1 MLALV
6 TLILVSEF
14 NSLMVTGIIM
24 TTVVLSLI
32 GVLMGL
38 LVWGL
43 PFGIIMT
50 GIGVI
55 SLAGIVVNNGIV
67 LLDYTRQLERRGLD
81 VVSATVEAGV
91 TRLRPVLLSAVTNF
105 VGLVPMALGISF
117 DFHTFAWST
126 KSSSSQWW
134 NNMAVVM
141 IFGLSFGTILTL
153 VVVPSLYVMVSRIAA
168 RLGLRRPVE
177 ADSRIEA
184 HRTRP
189 DDVALLPGALSG
201 SRRHARRRG
210 YSTCTTFRFLSA
222 FRAASLRRSYRRR
235 LPRTLTKS
243 KCGVESSLAVR

>member
-1 MLALV
+1 V
-6 TLILVSEF
+6 TLVLVLEF

-24 TTVVLSLI
+24 TTVILSLI
-32 GVLMGL
+32 GALLGL

-43 PFGIIMT
+43 PFGIIMS

-67 LLDYTRQLERRGLD
+67 LLDYTRQLEQRGMD

-105 VGLVPMALGISF
+105 VGLIPMAFGISF
-117 DFHTFAWST
+117 DFHTFEWST

-153 VVVPSLYVMVSRIAA
+153 VVVPSLYVMVSRISA
-168 RLGLRRPVE
+168 RLGF
-177 ADSRIEA
+177 
-184 HRTRP
+184 
-189 DDVALLPGALSG
+189 G
-201 SRRHARRRG
+201 
-210 YSTCTTFRFLSA
+210 
-222 FRAASLRRSYRRR
+222 RAAEEAI
-235 LPRTLTKS
+235 
-243 KCGVESSLAVR
+243 ESSKTEPDLTL